1 MISYLQGKIILKKD
15 KFIILEVN
23 NIGYK
28 VFLSR
33 QTLSRLGRGSSIPS
47 ESGLRL
53 PEIESAI
60 NPVRNSPPTG
70 PSGAQTP
77 LEVIE
82 SQSNSVKNKSLTGHS
97 AGEISNGVKVFIYHD
112 IKEDKSDL
120 YGFLTYEE
128 LEFFETLNDIRGIGP
143 KAALEISVVG
153 PLEKIKDKIL
163 KQDENVFAGIP
174 GIGSKRAMT
183 IILELTGKIK
193 QLGQK
198 SSSADEAENAL
209 VQLGF
214 SKQQAKEALSHIAS
228 NIKNTEE
235 RIKLALKNLGK

>member
-1 MISYLQGKIILKKD
+1 MISFLEGKVILKKD
-15 KFIILEVN
+15 KFVIIEVAG
-23 NIGYK
+23 IGYK

-33 QTLSRLGRGSSIPS
+33 QTLLK
-47 ESGLRL
+47 L
-53 PEIESAI
+53 PASAE
-60 NPVRNSPPTG
+60 
-70 PSGAQTP
+70 A
-77 LEVIE
+77 
-82 SQSNSVKNKSLTGHS
+82 S
-97 AGEISNGVKVFIYHD
+97 AGKPQIAPVKFFIYHD